1 MWLPRLQ
8 RGRRRL
14 VGEGA
19 LDELPGYLEG
29 YRPPA
34 PDGRLSS
41 NRFWLRLVGGTATS
55 ICEQYVP

>member
-1 MWLPRLQ
+1 MWLARLHEDGGASS
-8 RGRRRL
+8 GR
-14 VGEGA
+14 GA
-19 LDELPGYLEG
+19 LDELPGYVEG

-41 NRFWLRLVGGTATS
+41 NRFWLRLVGGTAIS